1 MGEVWDAITCPVHK
15 IHSAHCLL
23 QLHACW
29 GRISMHTMVKGSG
42 WVYDYPHDYAS
53 HCALDKMIPTGIL
66 FLILLSSECFTLE
79 SEQGSLDLA

>member
-1 MGEVWDAITCPVHK
+1 
-15 IHSAHCLL
+15 
-23 QLHACW
+23 
-29 GRISMHTMVKGSG
+29 MHTMVKGSG

-79 SEQGSLDLA
+79 SEQRSLDLA